1 MKEST
6 HIDFIKAQPDNRRQD
21 RNYNRLIEDCT
32 ESVKF
37 LNKLPMGLLE
47 ESLAVFRENIFSMPD
62 RKTIPTKIYQILEKE
77 LEDEQIR
84 EVRELAPGL
93 NAGGD
98 SQAFK
103 EMVRNK
109 YDHNLFKIA

>member
-1 MKEST
+1 MKESI

-84 EVRELAPGL
+84 QVGELAPGL